1 MVRAPLTPMPI
12 KRVEAG
18 EPKKRGGGLYF
29 ASDNPNIQFIST
41 GSALLDC
48 VLGGGYAVGRVANIV
63 GDKSVG
69 KTLLAIEACANFA
82 RAYPKGRIV
91 YAESEAAFDQE
102 YAATIGLPIERIR
115 WQRDL
120 QTVEDWITDVLKRLD
135 KANGQP
141 ILYVLD
147 SLDALSDVKEM
158 EREMGEGSY
167 GTQKAKL
174 LSEFFRKH
182 IHRIAEAKMT
192 LLIISQVRDNIG
204 VTFGRSYKRSG
215 GRALDFYATH
225 VLYLAY
231 LNALTKT
238 VHNHKR
244 AVGVNIKAKCEK
256 NKIDMPM
263 RTCEFTLLFGYGI
276 DDVGTNLRFLK
287 EAGALKEVGLQGE
300 SVTKALANIGA
311 LPDAAMYKR
320 VEEIAAATRKV
331 WRGIEIEFRPKRRKY
346 GNEAGRG

>member
-1 MVRAPLTPMPI
+1 MPI
-12 KRVEAG
+12 KRVEG
-18 EPKKRGGGLYF
+18 PVEPKKRSGGLYF
-29 ASDNPNIQFIST
+29 ASENPNIQFIST

-82 RAYPKGRIV
+82 RMFPKGRIV

-102 YAATIGLPIERIR
+102 YAATIGLPVDRIR

-120 QTVEDWITDVLKRLD
+120 QTVEDLINDILKRLD
-135 KANGQP
+135 KSNGQP
-141 ILYVLD
+141 SLYVLD
-147 SLDALSDVKEM
+147 SLDALSDDKEM

-174 LSEFFRKH
+174 MSEFFRKH

-215 GRALDFYATH
+215 GRALDFYASH

-231 LNALTKT
+231 LSALTKT

-244 AVGVNIKAKCEK
+244 AIGVQIKAKCEK

-263 RTCEFTLLFGYGI
+263 RTCVFDLLFGYGI

-287 EAGALKEVGLQGE
+287 EVNALGEVGLQGQKLSKE
-300 SVTKALANIGA
+300 IAKMAFLSEDKMRARI
-311 LPDAAMYKR
+311 
-320 VEEIAAATRKV
+320 EEIAVATKRV
-331 WRGIEIEFRPKRRKY
+331 WRKIEIEFRPTRRKY
-346 GNEAGRG
+346 DNEAGRK